1 MEIDDEDVVADGTD
15 LQKYLNAVGYSEFE
29 VSKRKPIEN
38 FCPVEEQKYPRKIMR
53 SIQNQKDFGLCVT
66 LIKMIME
73 SQLIFK
79 EDTLFIKEFIPS
91 DHLKY
96 PLFLTKRKSV
106 TLLILFVFC
115 GLMNM
120 FFSKY
125 WDEWTTIG
133 MFIFWFGCVFMDVLY
148 NLNQSRTI
156 KNTVMKTIQS
166 MEKLSLLIQKSTHFL
181 QECNNL
187 HNSCFH
193 TYAGK
198 NPNAFKY
205 LLMPELKY
213 LLITVLQDLINNL
226 VHNVSEVH
234 SFFPL
239 KDSVSNIVYLYR
251 TDCKIDL
258 KNTSIENINKAK
270 YTYFL
275 LQSEFLKQS
284 ALCLCPVLWTPY
296 SYFQVNRLIETIGK
310 IEEVYSSSY
319 NVLYDE
325 YNIYSIFKNNAM
337 KHSKQPIQ
345 GTNINSDLKVKI
357 YSIRQFLQN
366 MMVHVRF
373 MEDSIE
379 SSSANNIDDINSTL
393 NVLVKEVSVFNE
405 LISTLQINILKR
417 NNNQTDKTLLT
428 NDSFEVTE
436 HIDTETNE
444 TIKEVCE
451 DELFFGVSEEPTE
464 QVENTFYNEVIF
476 DKSNNHNLMLELKVA
491 LKDKQA
497 EWKERECKLLEK
509 HPQLNE
515 LSDDDECNER
525 QERYINKVRKVA
537 LDLPQD
543 ERFSMQLPSK
553 SFASEIAMVACKR
566 NTAIEC
572 FGDDSDSSLSIDLN
586 DS

>member
-1 MEIDDEDVVADGTD
+1 M
-15 LQKYLNAVGYSEFE
+15 LRHN
-29 VSKRKPIEN
+29 
-38 FCPVEEQKYPRKIMR
+38 
-53 SIQNQKDFGLCVT
+53 
-66 LIKMIME
+66 
-73 SQLIFK
+73 
-79 EDTLFIKEFIPS
+79 
-91 DHLKY
+91 
-96 PLFLTKRKSV
+96 
-106 TLLILFVFC
+106 
-115 GLMNM
+115 
-120 FFSKY
+120 
-125 WDEWTTIG
+125 
-133 MFIFWFGCVFMDVLY
+133 FIFY
-148 NLNQSRTI
+148 NIMFQ
-156 KNTVMKTIQS
+156 
-166 MEKLSLLIQKSTHFL
+166 
-181 QECNNL
+181 
-187 HNSCFH
+187 
-193 TYAGK
+193 
-198 NPNAFKY
+198 
-205 LLMPELKY
+205 
-213 LLITVLQDLINNL
+213 
-226 VHNVSEVH
+226 
-234 SFFPL
+234 
-239 KDSVSNIVYLYR
+239 
-251 TDCKIDL
+251 
-258 KNTSIENINKAK
+258 KAK

-284 ALCLCPVLWTPY
+284 ALCLCPVLWTPH
-296 SYFQVNRLIETIGK
+296 SYFHVNRLIKTIGK

-325 YNIYSIFKNNAM
+325 YNVYSMFKNNTM
-337 KHSKQPIQ
+337 NHSKQPIQ

-417 NNNQTDKTLLT
+417 NNNQTDKTILT
-428 NDSFEVTE
+428 NDSFGVTE

-464 QVENTFYNEVIF
+464 KFENTFYNEVIF

-515 LSDDDECNER
+515 LSDDDECNETH
-525 QERYINKVRKVA
+525 ERYINKVRKVA
-537 LDLPQD
+537 LDLPPD
-543 ERFSMQLPSK
+543 ERFSMQLPAK

-572 FGDDSDSSLSIDLN
+572 FGDDSDSSLSIDSN